1 LIPHLRQR
9 GVQDILAVDLSE
21 HMLQALKARYGSKS
35 TVGNEPGEGQDVHPA
50 AQAFPHAAS
59 HPAVG
64 LAAADALLH
73 HTPPL
78 SVTLPLRAAGSP
90 HAAQQALRHPAAGVR
105 TWLGD
110 FTELP
115 PFLGTADAILMNA
128 VFGNFFSQREALIKA
143 SFLLKPGGHLVLSH
157 PMGRAWHAG
166 LRAGSPELVAH
177 ELPDQQALQEMV
189 QDLPLQV
196 ASFTD
201 DTELYNVL
209 LQVGSCAV
217 WVVWGAGKA
226 MDPGLVPA
234 LTPCAVLLCSCVAT
248 MS

>member
-1 LIPHLRQR
+1 
-9 GVQDILAVDLSE
+9 
-21 HMLQALKARYGSKS
+21 M
-35 TVGNEPGEGQDVHPA
+35 
-50 AQAFPHAAS
+50 
-59 HPAVG
+59 
-64 LAAADALLH
+64 
-73 HTPPL
+73 
-78 SVTLPLRAAGSP
+78 
-90 HAAQQALRHPAAGVR
+90 R

-115 PFLGTADAILMNA
+115 PFLGTADTILMNA

-177 ELPDQQALQEMV
+177 DLPDQQALQEMV
-189 QDLPLQV
+189 QDLPLHV

-201 DTELYNVL
+201 EAELYNVL

-217 WVVWGAGKA
+217 WVVWGHGQGHAGA
-226 MDPGLVPA
+226 CACVSAINGALVQ
-234 LTPCAVLLCSCVAT
+234 PCSHHELLGTAVTISLLGMHRGCISWPLGMHAS
-248 MS
+248 MSARA